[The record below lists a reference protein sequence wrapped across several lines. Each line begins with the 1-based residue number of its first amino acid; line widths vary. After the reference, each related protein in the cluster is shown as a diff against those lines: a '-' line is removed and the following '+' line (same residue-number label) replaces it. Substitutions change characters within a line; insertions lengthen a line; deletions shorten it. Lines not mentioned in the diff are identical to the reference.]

1 MCVIWCVCVCLCTCE
16 THCAIVSCHC
26 VHPCEILTAPHH
38 CPAPAAPPHCH
49 GIPRSRLMMDF
60 HQALW
65 PATDWIYPAALQ
77 IHPAAL
83 RYTTESRAMPT
94 LPGQIIADHQHAEDG
109 PTRRCGSFPT
119 APSPRAFRIRTCRHQ
134 QRAGLIRAGLRRG
147 AAPQHRR
154 VRRIRRPCKEKD
166 LPRTLRPLQ
175 QRVRASDQSRHTVN
189 SIPHPFMHIE
199 QRYSVPTRPCGRMQ
213 PSPYCTVHTHTVSY
227 TSFAA
232 AMHAWVACS
241 MRPAFHSCPP
251 LKVPASQLATRGL
264 RTQPHD
270 RPGAEGPHPARAA
283 QRQARCGTEAVAW
296 GKEGGGTRSP
306 MTG

>member
-1 MCVIWCVCVCLCTCE
+1 MCLCTCE

-94 LPGQIIADHQHAEDG
+94 LPGQIITDRQNAEDG
-109 PTRRCGSFPT
+109 TTRRCGSFRT
-119 APSPRAFRIRTCRHQ
+119 SSDNPSPRAFRIRTCRHQ

-147 AAPQHRR
+147 PAPQHRR
-154 VRRIRRPCKEKD
+154 VRRIRRPCKEEN
-166 LPRTLRPLQ
+166 LPRPLRPLQ
-175 QRVRASDQSRHTVN
+175 QRVGVSDIYQDK
-189 SIPHPFMHIE
+189 
-199 QRYSVPTRPCGRMQ
+199 
-213 PSPYCTVHTHTVSY
+213 
-227 TSFAA
+227 
-232 AMHAWVACS
+232 
-241 MRPAFHSCPP
+241 
-251 LKVPASQLATRGL
+251 L
-264 RTQPHD
+264 
-270 RPGAEGPHPARAA
+270 
-283 QRQARCGTEAVAW
+283 
-296 GKEGGGTRSP
+296 
-306 MTG
+306 